1 MRLAYHR
8 AVDHAPP
15 PDPDHGDHGEPERP
29 SAPSYSGV
37 ATTDRDTTTG
47 RPPEPDEGAAPA
59 PAHRRASRGR
69 PVLRVVGHPVV
80 VLMAVAI
87 IAAVPRFYHLGQVH
101 DRVFDEVYYT
111 KDGCLYAG
119 FPYKDCELTG
129 DTEQSWVHPPLG
141 KWMIAAG
148 IRLYG
153 NRPFGWR
160 VSAAFFGTLTVVLIA
175 LMALVLWRRPLW
187 AFGAGLL
194 GATESLLVV
203 QSRTT
208 LLDIFEAFW
217 VTAGF
222 LFLVLDRRWIER
234 RTPVAPL
241 DAAAVEP
248 PRPDLSVG
256 PGAMASSEHPGHAPP
271 GPPIEGDPAEPQHAG
286 IGERPVH
293 VEDRPDLAE
302 PGSPTGEKP
311 PPTVRVPSPL
321 WRPWRIACGVSFGL
335 AVAVKWSAVA
345 ALAGAMFLSWAW
357 ERTRRK
363 RAGVAR
369 PLRRAIVRESFPI
382 VAFLFLIPVLMYGL
396 TYMGRIDPTPYPR
409 YHPGLT
415 YSWLAHPSRFGAL
428 TYEMQK
434 FHRNLHAQVKDEKTG
449 KFTPAHPY
457 QSRPWSW
464 LVMGRPVAYFYKAD
478 NAGKSNERRR
488 EIVGIG
494 NPAIFWLWVPMMIWL
509 PVMWRRRG
517 DWVSGFILVA
527 ILSQYLFWY
536 LPWPFNSLEKVQFF
550 FYATPIAP
558 FLVLGAT
565 SMARHLARMHLAGSR
580 SRPFLPV
587 SVAYVIV
594 AIGLF
599 VLFWP
604 LLTGDPLSTSA
615 WNDRVWFSGW
625 I

>member
-1 MRLAYHR
+1 M
-8 AVDHAPP
+8 
-15 PDPDHGDHGEPERP
+15 
-29 SAPSYSGV
+29 
-37 ATTDRDTTTG
+37 
-47 RPPEPDEGAAPA
+47 
-59 PAHRRASRGR
+59 
-69 PVLRVVGHPVV
+69 LRVVGNPVV

-87 IAAVPRFYHLGQVH
+87 IAAVPRFHHLGQIH

-160 VSAAFFGTLTVVLIA
+160 VSAAFIGTLTAVLIA
-175 LMALVLWRRPLW
+175 AIALVLWRSALW
-187 AFGAGLL
+187 AFVAGLL

-203 QSRTT
+203 QSRTS

-234 RTPVAPL
+234 RTPDILEPRAP
-241 DAAAVEP
+241 EP
-248 PRPDLSVG
+248 P
-256 PGAMASSEHPGHAPP
+256 A
-271 GPPIEGDPAEPQHAG
+271 
-286 IGERPVH
+286 
-293 VEDRPDLAE
+293 
-302 PGSPTGEKP
+302 
-311 PPTVRVPSPL
+311 VRVPSPL
-321 WRPWRIACGVSFGL
+321 FRPWRIACGAAFG
-335 AVAVKWSAVA
+335 AAIAVKWSAA
-345 ALAGAMFLSWAW
+345 TALAGAMILSWAW

-382 VAFLFLIPVLMYGL
+382 FAFLFVVPILVYGL

-409 YHPGLT
+409 FHPGFS
-415 YSWLAHPSRFGAL
+415 YSWLEHPSRFGAL

-434 FHRNLHAQVKDEKTG
+434 FHRGLHAQVKDDKTG
-449 KFTPAHPY
+449 KYTPAHPY

-478 NAGKSNERRR
+478 NAGKPDERRR
-488 EIVGIG
+488 EVVGIG
-494 NPAIFWLWVPMMIWL
+494 NPAIFWLWVPMMFWL
-509 PVMWRRRG
+509 PLMWRRRG
-517 DWVSGFILVA
+517 DWRSGFILVA

-536 LPWPFNSLEKVQFF
+536 LPWPFDSLEKVQFF

-565 SMARHLARMHLAGSR
+565 SMVRDTARAHLAGSR

-587 SVAYVIV
+587 AVAYVVV
-594 AIGLF
+594 AVGLF
-599 VLFWP
+599 VFFWP
-604 LLTGDPLSTSA
+604 FLSGDPLSTSA

>member
-1 MRLAYHR
+1 M
-8 AVDHAPP
+8 
-15 PDPDHGDHGEPERP
+15 
-29 SAPSYSGV
+29 
-37 ATTDRDTTTG
+37 
-47 RPPEPDEGAAPA
+47 
-59 PAHRRASRGR
+59 
-69 PVLRVVGHPVV
+69 LRVVGNPVV

-87 IAAVPRFYHLGQVH
+87 IAAVPRFHHLGQIH

-160 VSAAFFGTLTVVLIA
+160 VSAAFIGTLTAVLIA
-175 LMALVLWRRPLW
+175 AIALVLWRSALW
-187 AFGAGLL
+187 AFVAGLL

-203 QSRTT
+203 QSRTS

-222 LFLVLDRRWIER
+222 LFLVLDKRWIER
-234 RTPVAPL
+234 RTPVAPP
-241 DAAAVEP
+241 DPAAVEP
-248 PRPDLSVG
+248 PVVAHALP
-256 PGAMASSEHPGHAPP
+256 AAPP
-271 GPPIEGDPAEPQHAG
+271 GSSTAAPPWTRPALQ
-286 IGERPVH
+286 R
-293 VEDRPDLAE
+293 RPDAAPPGAPQTGSALGLASVAGDSPLARRPDILE
-302 PGSPTGEKP
+302 PRAPEP
-311 PPTVRVPSPL
+311 PAVRVPSPL
-321 WRPWRIACGVSFGL
+321 FRPWRIACGAAFG
-335 AVAVKWSAVA
+335 AAIAVKWSAA
-345 ALAGAMFLSWAW
+345 TALAGAMILSWAW

-382 VAFLFLIPVLMYGL
+382 FAFLFVVPTLVYGL

-409 YHPGLT
+409 FHPGFS
-415 YSWLAHPSRFGAL
+415 YSWLEHPSRFGAL

-434 FHRNLHAQVKDEKTG
+434 FHRGLHAQVKDDKTG
-449 KFTPAHPY
+449 KYTPAHPY

-478 NAGKSNERRR
+478 NAGKPDERRR
-488 EIVGIG
+488 EVVGIG
-494 NPAIFWLWVPMMIWL
+494 NPAIFWLWVPMMFWL
-509 PVMWRRRG
+509 PLMWRRRG
-517 DWVSGFILVA
+517 DWRSGFILVA

-536 LPWPFNSLEKVQFF
+536 LPWPFDSLEKVQFF

-565 SMARHLARMHLAGSR
+565 SMVRDTARAHLAGSR

-587 SVAYVIV
+587 AVAYVVV
-594 AIGLF
+594 AVGLF
-599 VLFWP
+599 VFFWP
-604 LLTGDPLSTSA
+604 FLSGDPLSTSA